1 MRLEQGRMVLDNDLN
16 DLNRKELVR
25 GQVSVYGEGLK
36 GPLLKSTE
44 ARLIQIRDRRGELIS
59 VFLRLTDDVWGFV
72 TRGDPDWEETI
83 RRVEVKD

>member
-1 MRLEQGRMVLDNDLN
+1 MRLEQGRMVLDNDI
-16 DLNRKELVR
+16 NRKESVK